1 MSGVTESLQ
10 ILLTGV
16 RDSRA
21 PRLLTKIVLPWLLEM
36 ELMEESGSLNAAVK
50 RRTLCAGKR

>member
-16 RDSRA
+16 WDSRA

-36 ELMEESGSLNAAVK
+36 ELMEESGW
-50 RRTLCAGKR
+50 